1 MNTSFGVVR
10 VPALL
15 PPQVLQARYDRA
27 AQNWEAT
34 LARFGF
40 QKAYRSL
47 LQRQDWSAVSGRRV
61 DVLDL
66 GVGTGA
72 LSVAT
77 ITALHG
83 QGRQVG
89 RVAGVDMSATMLA
102 KAQEA
107 IASSGAVMDAVQ
119 GDVEALPFADAS
131 FDVVLAAHVIE
142 HLGRPLRAMAEIDR
156 VLRPGGR
163 VVFMLT
169 RCGPITLRIQKHW
182 SVQCAR
188 SRKLEAVLRDFGM
201 DAVRCVSYPRSLIC
215 NLMSFCCIAEKP
227 SEAVHG

>member
-1 MNTSFGVVR
+1 MNTSFGVFR
-10 VPALL
+10 FPALTA
-15 PPQVLQARYDRA
+15 PQVLQARYDRA

-47 LQRQDWSAVSGRRV
+47 LQRQDWSLGSDRSV

-66 GVGTGA
+66 GIGTGA

-77 ITALHG
+77 IKALRS
-83 QGRQVG
+83 QGREVG
-89 RVAGVDMSATMLA
+89 RMAGVDMSATMLA

-107 IASSGAVMDAVQ
+107 IASGGAALEAVQ

-163 VVFMLT
+163 AVFMLT

-201 DAVRCVSYPRSLIC
+201 EAVRCVPYPRSMVC

-227 SEAVHG
+227 NEALYD